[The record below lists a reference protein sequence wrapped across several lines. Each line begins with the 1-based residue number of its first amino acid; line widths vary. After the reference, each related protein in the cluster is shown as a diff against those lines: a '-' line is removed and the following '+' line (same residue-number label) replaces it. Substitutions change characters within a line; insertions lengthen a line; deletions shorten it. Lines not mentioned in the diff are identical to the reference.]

1 MSVYEVL
8 FQIGLFAMCF
18 FGGGFFVSFTIAFIW
33 AEVMPTFAAFAAKCI
48 RPLLVSVAWTV
59 AAAILNATVTP

>member
-18 FGGGFFVSFTIAFIW
+18 FGGGFFVFIVIAFIFDELS
-33 AEVMPTFAAFAAKCI
+33 APFI
-48 RPLLVSVAWTV
+48 RLATRCLVPSLVSLVWTV
-59 AAAILNATVTP
+59 AAAILAAVVTP